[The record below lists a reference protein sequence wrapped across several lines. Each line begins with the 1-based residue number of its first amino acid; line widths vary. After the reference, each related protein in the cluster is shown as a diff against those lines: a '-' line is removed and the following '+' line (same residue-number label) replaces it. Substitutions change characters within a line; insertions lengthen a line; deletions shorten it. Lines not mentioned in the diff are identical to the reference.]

1 MGYGRGVALLSR
13 CARCQGT
20 ARTPGS
26 EGGKKLGGTRTVPGP
41 CSLPV
46 LREGSSGGERLFGEA
61 SPDCGGTV
69 SNNPRT
75 SVPSIGVE
83 NKTHAE
89 PCKSGGVPSWGEG

>member
-41 CSLPV
+41 CSPP
-46 LREGSSGGERLFGEA
+46 GA
-61 SPDCGGTV
+61 
-69 SNNPRT
+69 
-75 SVPSIGVE
+75 
-83 NKTHAE
+83 A
-89 PCKSGGVPSWGEG
+89 GGVLGGRTAFWGSITRLRRDSE